1 VKNSKIYISVFLF
14 CLAFITAGCMNDLNP
29 EGGWASL
36 LPYEDKIIIPGKDGY
51 LHRMDVNVGYESSW
65 RYPSDESLGA
75 IYGSP
80 TIFNDV
86 IYGSAYTCKGSE
98 CTGDIFAVNQ
108 TDGTSSWG
116 IKSVK
121 YNSRLIG
128 RVGVTDSMVL
138 FSTGYI
144 FTDGEKSE
152 YPGYFISLDRNSGL
166 MLWRIPLDGESWTGI
181 SVSGDIAYLGTLS
194 GSIYAIDLADS
205 NLYDSD
211 PSLRILW
218 KYNTDRAIAGPI
230 FVESNHIIVGDFGNR
245 VMKIL
250 PDARRDNLD
259 FPTKS
264 EWVFDTKNWVWAELI
279 LDRGVLYAATL
290 SGDIHAI
297 DNLLGTEIWSV
308 NLGDQVVASPVIF
321 ERSRGDFRE
330 KVLAVPSGDKNIS
343 IISIIDGRQ
352 LGTLVTRAPIKSSPL
367 IIGETLYTQNTD
379 GQILWFSTL
388 DLSERGCIDLE
399 EGKSC

>member
-1 VKNSKIYISVFLF
+1 
-14 CLAFITAGCMNDLNP
+14 
-29 EGGWASL
+29 
-36 LPYEDKIIIPGKDGY
+36 
-51 LHRMDVNVGYESSW
+51 
-65 RYPSDESLGA
+65 
-75 IYGSP
+75 
-80 TIFNDV
+80 
-86 IYGSAYTCKGSE
+86 
-98 CTGDIFAVNQ
+98 
-108 TDGTSSWG
+108 
-116 IKSVK
+116 
-121 YNSRLIG
+121 
-128 RVGVTDSMVL
+128 MVL

-181 SVSGDIAYLGTLS
+181 SVNGDIAYLGTLS

-245 VMKIL
+245 IMKIL
-250 PDARRDNLD
+250 PDARKDNLD

-264 EWVFDTKNWVWAELI
+264 EWIFDTKNWVWAELI
-279 LDRGVLYAATL
+279 SDRGVLYAATL

-308 NLGDQVVASPVIF
+308 NLGDQVVASPAIF
-321 ERSRGDFRE
+321 ERARGDFRE

-343 IISIIDGRQ
+343 IISVIDGRQ

-399 EGKSC
+399 EGNRC

>member
-1 VKNSKIYISVFLF
+1 MRKTN
-14 CLAFITAGCMNDLNP
+14 
-29 EGGWASL
+29 
-36 LPYEDKIIIPGKDGY
+36 
-51 LHRMDVNVGYESSW
+51 H
-65 RYPSDESLGA
+65 
-75 IYGSP
+75 
-80 TIFNDV
+80 
-86 IYGSAYTCKGSE
+86 
-98 CTGDIFAVNQ
+98 
-108 TDGTSSWG
+108 
-116 IKSVK
+116 
-121 YNSRLIG
+121 
-128 RVGVTDSMVL
+128 
-138 FSTGYI
+138 
-144 FTDGEKSE
+144 
-152 YPGYFISLDRNSGL
+152 
-166 MLWRIPLDGESWTGI
+166 WRIPLDGESWTGI

-211 PSLRILW
+211 PSLRVLW

-230 FVESNHIIVGDFGNR
+230 FVESNHIIVGDFCNR

-330 KVLAVPSGDKNIS
+330 KVLAVPSSDKNIS
-343 IISIIDGRQ
+343 IISLIFII
-352 LGTLVTRAPIKSSPL
+352 
-367 IIGETLYTQNTD
+367 
-379 GQILWFSTL
+379 
-388 DLSERGCIDLE
+388 LSQ
-399 EGKSC
+399 K